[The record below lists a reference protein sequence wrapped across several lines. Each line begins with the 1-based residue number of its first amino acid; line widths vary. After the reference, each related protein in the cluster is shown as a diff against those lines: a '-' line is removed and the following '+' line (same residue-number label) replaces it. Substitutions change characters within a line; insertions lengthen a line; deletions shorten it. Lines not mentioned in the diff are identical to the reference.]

1 MRAESTRIACL
12 LLPDLPLRAELRAH
26 PELTDYPLVIATSSD
41 ARAEVIAISAAARR
55 AGVRPG
61 GSVTHARAICSE
73 LRVRVASPALERG
86 ARQTLLDIA
95 LSFSPRAA
103 AAPRATATFAGEAAV
118 FLDASGVS
126 ALFHSERGFASAV
139 GRRAETLGLP
149 GTIAVASSRIVAQLA
164 ARYCAGRLD
173 GGAAAFATA
182 DGSTRV
188 REGSLANAEGSLTDA
203 DGSLTNADGSL
214 TNADGP
220 LAEAEGSRTCV
231 LPPGSETAF
240 LAPLPIDVFDPDDR
254 LSRALLR
261 FGVHTVRDLLRL
273 PRRALTQRLGPE
285 ILSLSARVRG
295 EEPEVPLPHPTD
307 LRFEEALDLECSID
321 HLEPLT
327 FVLRGL
333 ISRLTERLIL
343 RNLSC
348 GPLDLRLEL
357 EGGGRDARRVEGAAP
372 TRDARMLLRWVVLA
386 LETRPPEAPV
396 EGISLST
403 EGRPARMDQLD
414 LFRPC
419 GPDPS
424 SLDRT
429 LCELESLCG
438 PGRVGAPE
446 VADDHRPDA
455 FEVKPFRTRPASQD
469 PTREPSRTVLAGDAA
484 HLSVRALRPAVA
496 AQVQVHRGCPSS
508 IRSAVSSGCVVH
520 AAGPW
525 RTTGRWWSEEE
536 RFAVDY
542 FDVQVSDGTLLRLR
556 FDWIAKRWEI
566 DAVYD

>member
-173 GGAAAFATA
+173 GDAAAFATA

-188 REGSLANAEGSLTDA
+188 REGSLTD
-203 DGSLTNADGSL
+203 
-214 TNADGP
+214 
-220 LAEAEGSRTCV
+220 AEGSRTCV

-484 HLSVRALRPAVA
+484 PLSVRALRPAVA